1 RTFYRKVLEAYTS
14 WRIEKSMSKDKILE
28 LYLNRIYLGSGL
40 YGVEAASRGYF
51 GKPAKEMTLSEC
63 ATLAGLIK
71 SPNKLS
77 PWRNVKESTES
88 RNVVLRRMLELGA
101 VNEAAYNGAINSKL
115 EIAQRTF
122 GVADSYALEIVRQQ
136 IVKLVGFDRATQEG
150 LRVFTTLDTQ
160 VQRTAENSLKKKLD
174 EIERNPGYGNRQ
186 TYAQYQAIYKEGE
199 KKAAAQMASTG

>member
-1 RTFYRKVLEAYTS
+1 
-14 WRIEKSMSKDKILE
+14 
-28 LYLNRIYLGSGL
+28 
-40 YGVEAASRGYF
+40 
-51 GKPAKEMTLSEC
+51 
-63 ATLAGLIK
+63 
-71 SPNKLS
+71 
-77 PWRNVKESTES
+77 
-88 RNVVLRRMLELGA
+88 VVLRRMLELGA
-101 VNEAAYNGAINSKL
+101 INEAAFNGATNSKL

-136 IVKLVGFDRATQEG
+136 IVSLVGFDRATQEG

-199 KKAAAQMASTG
+199 KKAAAQMASTGNPVSVANLIPPPDYIQGGLIAVDNADGGIIALVGGRD